1 MKLRQSQTVKLSL
14 SSTLRSWLPI
24 LQSDIESL
32 EECIEPF
39 LKDNPFIEVKSGYE
53 KHRKG
58 FAEDSSY
65 TSDFIESLT
74 ISQKSLYETLKEQIV
89 PPLFP
94 TQISQDIAYEII
106 EDIDDEGYFRGNIDN
121 IAKKFSTTTQNVEK
135 IRQRFAYLE
144 PIGVGAMD
152 LKESFLFQLEDM
164 QPDAKMYEYVKILIN
179 NFENIQ
185 DFSKKEWFNEAI
197 KVIKKF
203 SNPPAISYLKES
215 KQIVPDIFII
225 DGENGIEVKINDSFY
240 PDIILELDGV
250 DKDNEYVK
258 QKIKSAKDLIDALD
272 MRKATIKK
280 IGLMILEY
288 QYDFFY
294 GGSIKPMKLKDLA
307 IDLERNPSTI
317 SRAIANKYLSCN
329 RGVFPLKDFFST
341 AIDEDTSSASIKEY
355 IKEIIKNEDRK
366 KPISDN
372 KILQLIEKKFGIK
385 IVRRTITK
393 YRKQLG
399 IAGSSE
405 RKKLYLLQR

>member
-1 MKLRQSQTVKLSL
+1 LKLRQSQTTKLSL

-24 LQSDIESL
+24 LQADLESIDDAL
-32 EECIEPF
+32 EPF
-39 LKDNPFIEVKSGYE
+39 VKENPFIEVRSGYE
-53 KHRKG
+53 RQRKS
-58 FAEDSSY
+58 FNTQNSSY

-74 ISQKSLYETLKEQIV
+74 LSHNSLYDTLKEQIV

-94 TQISQDIAYEII
+94 TQKSQDIAHMII
-106 EDIDDEGYFRGNIDN
+106 EDIDDEGYFRGDIEF
-121 IAKKFSTTTQNVEK
+121 IAEMTGSDPENVEK

-144 PIGVGAMD
+144 PLGVGAKD
-152 LKESFLFQLEDM
+152 LKESFLFQLDDM
-164 QPDAKMYEYVKILIN
+164 DVDKELYSLVKDLIN

-185 DFSKKEWFNEAI
+185 EFSGCKRFEEAI

-203 SNPPAISYLKES
+203 SNPPAISYLSDS
-215 KQIVPDIFII
+215 KQVIPDIFII
-225 DGENGIEVKINDSFY
+225 EGENGIEVMINDSFY
-240 PDIILELDGV
+240 PEVIVEIEGV
-250 DKDNEYVK
+250 DRDNEYVK
-258 QKIKSAKDLIDALD
+258 QKIKNAKDLIDALD

-294 GGSIKPMKLKDLA
+294 GGDIKPMKLKDLA
-307 IDLERNPSTI
+307 NDLERNPSTI
-317 SRAIANKYLSCN
+317 SRAIANKYLSCS
-329 RGVFPLKDFFST
+329 RGVIPLKAFFST

-405 RKKLYLLQR
+405 RKKLYLLQ